1 MRRYEQILIG
11 IGVFEGDGSASA
23 KFSRRR
29 GRPPTFILRVAKQE
43 EWTFYMVWKFWQKFL
58 SFYHN
63 SRVWQTDG
71 GTEILLMA
79 NTALHS
85 MERGKTMTQVYKN
98 NYKKRL
104 QVTDCKF
111 QSYQLWNG

>member
-1 MRRYEQILIG
+1 
-11 IGVFEGDGSASA
+11 
-23 KFSRRR
+23 
-29 GRPPTFILRVAKQE
+29 
-43 EWTFYMVWKFWQKFL
+43 MVWKFWQKFL

-98 NYKKRL
+98 DYKKKTPSNWL
-104 QVTDCKF
+104 QISILPIMKWLDVG
-111 QSYQLWNG
+111 QLMKNVSIL